1 MTDAIFSEIYILYY
15 ERSVKYMR
23 KYILKCA
30 KTGKEWKEFTS
41 GADFLEDEK
50 FYRIEWKLDSFIN
63 YLRAWWGIKRKH
75 HHTFTRES

>member
-1 MTDAIFSEIYILYY
+1 
-15 ERSVKYMR
+15 MR
-23 KYILKCA
+23 KYILKCT

-50 FYRIEWKLDSFIN
+50 FYRIEWKLASFIN